1 MKKLYREGEM
11 VRLKP
16 QNGEHEDMVV
26 SAERVRVQGRVV
38 YVVHPPGG

>member
-16 QNGEHEDMVV
+16 QNGEHADIIG
-26 SAERVRVQGRVV
+26 ERRSSGVRDEIIMIKIA
-38 YVVHPPGG
+38 